1 MEKFTPLAKILLGMD
16 KSHPWNHMYL
26 VTARN
31 LSMATARIV
40 YREPVKQIC
49 VTGSKMGTS
58 MGKICRIQDNVQFL
72 RQFSQAVFEKEQ
84 IWEMI

>member
-1 MEKFTPLAKILLGMD
+1 
-16 KSHPWNHMYL
+16 MYL

-72 RQFSQAVFEKEQ
+72 RQFSRAVFEKEQ
-84 IWEMI
+84 IWEVI